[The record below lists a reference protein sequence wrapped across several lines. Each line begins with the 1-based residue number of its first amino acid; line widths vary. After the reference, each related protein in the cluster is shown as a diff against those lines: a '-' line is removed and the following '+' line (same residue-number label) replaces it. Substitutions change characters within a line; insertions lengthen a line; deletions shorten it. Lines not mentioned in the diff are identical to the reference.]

1 MDDAALVA
9 WVLTAGGGLTMA
21 AIWLARG
28 GLKQRD
34 EVLEL
39 SYGHVPKPR
48 TSGGSQRPRA
58 GAGCRCG

>member
-39 SYGHVPKPR
+39 SY
-48 TSGGSQRPRA
+48 
-58 GAGCRCG
+58 

>member
-28 GLKQRD
+28 GLRQQD
-34 EVLEL
+34 EVLEV
-39 SYGHVPKPR
+39 SYRHVAEATDVPGWVR
-48 TSGGSQRPRA
+48 RHSGA
-58 GAGCRCG
+58 DCRCG